1 MALIIDFDST
11 LIDHESITSLSDE
24 KEKEKIEEITEKGIN
39 GMISMIESYKK
50 RLEVINITEEKI
62 SGYIKN
68 IDEKL
73 TYKFSETLELFR
85 KQFKDVQIYVV
96 SQGLR
101 KIVEPICMKYYK
113 IEEKYI
119 YAVDFKNIENI
130 CEEIKESEL
139 LKYGKSHIVK
149 NLNKNKPTVI
159 IGDGYSDAS
168 LRKENYVDI
177 CIGFGVHRYDPIVE
191 SMSDFYIRD
200 PDLLKSLF
208 PILINIFSS
217 NIR

>member
-11 LIDHESITSLSDE
+11 LIDHESIISLSDE

-130 CEEIKESEL
+130 C
-139 LKYGKSHIVK
+139 
-149 NLNKNKPTVI
+149 
-159 IGDGYSDAS
+159 
-168 LRKENYVDI
+168 
-177 CIGFGVHRYDPIVE
+177 
-191 SMSDFYIRD
+191 
-200 PDLLKSLF
+200 
-208 PILINIFSS
+208 
-217 NIR
+217 